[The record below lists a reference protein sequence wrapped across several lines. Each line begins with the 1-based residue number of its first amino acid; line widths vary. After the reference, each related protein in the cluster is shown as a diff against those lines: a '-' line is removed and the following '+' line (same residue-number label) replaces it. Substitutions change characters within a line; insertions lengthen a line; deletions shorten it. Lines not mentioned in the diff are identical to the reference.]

1 MAFFVLTVPTVDNL
15 VLTLPLKS
23 RLTYI
28 DRIAKWHFLARLK
41 FYPRLRYLANR
52 FKSKIEFLVLPS
64 HQNPASVSVSP
75 SSTRLIINPSSGP
88 VNSTPEMYLSMSQ
101 ICLLLS
107 HLQGSHCLLPRIT
120 AVVSYLVSLLAV
132 LLPTVQSKHRSHSDL
147 LKTWIQS
154 LLPHTSFSP
163 IHGHTLTP
171 SKGPPGWQQ
180 FRCFTCLC
188 RALRA
193 LVRAVPLFSE
203 LIHLPLSLLQPHWL
217 PFRSSVPPA
226 HFHLP
231 AFAVAVPFAWTASPR
246 KPSLS
251 HSCHLGLSLKCHLLG
266 KDFSDHSV

>member
-41 FYPRLRYLANR
+41 CYPRLRYLANR
-52 FKSKIEFLVLPS
+52 FKSKIELLVLPS

-75 SSTRLIINPSSGP
+75 SSTPLIINPSSGP

-147 LKTWIQS
+147 LKTWTNHFYLTPPS
-154 LLPHTSFSP
+154 LLYMD
-163 IHGHTLTP
+163 TP
-171 SKGPPGWQQ
+171 WHPPK
-180 FRCFTCLC
+180 
-188 RALRA
+188 
-193 LVRAVPLFSE
+193 VPLVDNSSDA
-203 LIHLPLSLLQPHWL
+203 LPVFAGPCMLWSVPCPCSLSLSISHSLWSSLTGFP
-217 PFRSSVPPA
+217 SVPQCPQLISI
-226 HFHLP
+226 FRPLQ
-231 AFAVAVPFAWTASPR
+231 
-246 KPSLS
+246 
-251 HSCHLGLSLKCHLLG
+251 
-266 KDFSDHSV
+266 